1 MSKKVA
7 SRVSYRYR
15 DSGSDKHTNSR
26 IGNKMNAS
34 TPPNINKQ
42 HINPLDHH
50 MQNGMEQALLQ
61 KIHAQTIIVGFLRY
75 KGETKGIRFFDPTK
89 GKFIDVAPWHL
100 NSFAMSKL
108 QLMGVRHIELLRHE
122 AGEAKGT
129 VLIEYLTSHEIA
141 GYYRANRM
149 IPNDLAQALSSI
161 TRYMD
166 ELAYQ
171 QLITQMIE
179 GNKE

>member
-1 MSKKVA
+1 M
-7 SRVSYRYR
+7 SYRYR
-15 DSGSDKHTNSR
+15 DSGSDKHTNNR
-26 IGNKMNAS
+26 DGNKMNAS
-34 TPPNINKQ
+34 TNPNIKKQ
-42 HINPLDHH
+42 LTNPWEKQ
-50 MQNGMEQALLQ
+50 MQNGMELALLQ
-61 KIHAQTIIVGFLRY
+61 KIHAQTMIVGLLRY

-122 AGEAKGT
+122 AGEALGT
-129 VLIEYLTSHEIA
+129 VLIEYLTHHELA

-166 ELAYQ
+166 DLAYQ
-171 QLITQMIE
+171 QLISQIVE
-179 GNKE
+179 ENKG